1 MKLFLVEY
9 VIDCTPTIGGTA
21 TISSPHQLD
30 TDPSR
35 WLQLAEDMREYF
47 DLQGKP
53 AGAVG
58 IRRVTPA

>member
-1 MKLFLVEY
+1 VKLFHVEY
-9 VIDCTPTIGGTA
+9 VIGCTPPVGGAA
-21 TISSPHQLD
+21 TINSPHQLD

-53 AGAVG
+53 AGTVG
-58 IRRVTPA
+58 IHRVTPA